1 MTTPQLESISARHA
15 TRLALHPAPRPAVRS
30 APVRPPRPGLVDG
43 AWWPR
48 TLDLVAELRALAP
61 CLVERLGA
69 VERVTYDLAA
79 WQPAPKR
86 MLLDGRSVR
95 LDGYGYGPARG
106 TLGVLGV
113 DRRRVLLL
121 VIPVDAAPAIA
132 GSLLSTAGAPPGREY
147 TGAELTA
154 AGLAGGLAREQAATA
169 TARWDGEGGRGA
181 AGARAWTG
189 G

>member
-1 MTTPQLESISARHA
+1 MTTPQLEFLSS
-15 TRLALHPAPRPAVRS
+15 RLALRPAPKPAMRS
-30 APVRPPRPGLVDG
+30 ASVRPPRPGLVDG

-48 TLDLVAELRALAP
+48 TPDLVAELRTLAP
-61 CLVERLGA
+61 CLVERVGA
-69 VERVTYDLAA
+69 VERITYDLAA

-86 MLLDGRSVR
+86 MLLDGRTVR

-113 DRRRVLLL
+113 DRSRVLLL
-121 VIPVDAAPAIA
+121 VVPADAAPAIA
-132 GSLLSTAGAPPGREY
+132 GSLLSAAGAPPGQEY

-154 AGLAGGLAREQAATA
+154 AGFAGGRAREQAATA
-169 TARWDGEGGRGA
+169 TARWDNEGGHGA

-189 G
+189 GWG